1 MSRTDHISIETRVV
15 GGLVIVV
22 LLLAV
27 TVLYFFPDTTNP
39 NFAWTIAPRTSA
51 MMIGAGYA
59 AGAYF
64 FLRVVIGKRWHRVQ
78 AGFLP
83 ITAFTIFM
91 LGATLLHWNRFHQGT
106 LQFYLWTVIYVVT
119 PFLVP
124 FLWWRN
130 QGSASAEVEQND
142 LRFSLRVRWLLGIAA
157 AAGVVISGLCFAV
170 PSVLISLAPWK
181 LTELTARVFSGWS
194 ILTLLTVLTIAVD
207 GRWSA
212 TRILFESAMVGQALA
227 IVAMPR
233 LWGDLDPSKL
243 MTPVFIVGMPL
254 AFIVFG
260 GLHLWLDWR
269 SRTRAPE
276 SAAEVRMGAD
286 RQRGPANPSQ

>member
-1 MSRTDHISIETRVV
+1 MSRTDHISIDTRIV

-27 TVLYFFPDTTNP
+27 TVLYLYPDTTNP

-51 MMIGAGYA
+51 IMIGAGYA

-64 FLRVVIGKRWHRVQ
+64 FLRVVTGKRWHRVQ

-83 ITAFTIFM
+83 ITAFTICM

-106 LQFYLWTVIYVVT
+106 LQFYLWTVIYIIT

-130 QGSASAEVEQND
+130 RASASADVEQND
-142 LRFSLRVRWLLGIAA
+142 LRFSSPTRWLLGIAA
-157 AAGVVISGLCFAV
+157 LVGVVISGLAFAV
-170 PSVLISLAPWK
+170 PSVLISAAPWK
-181 LTELTARVFSGWS
+181 LTELTARVFAGWS
-194 ILTLLTVLTIAVD
+194 ILALLTVLTIAVD

-212 TRILFESAMVGQALA
+212 ARILLESAMLGQALA
-227 IVAMPR
+227 ILAMPR
-233 LWGDLDPSKL
+233 LWGDLDPSRL
-243 MTPVFIVGMPL
+243 MTPAFIVGLPL

-260 GLHLWLDWR
+260 GLHLWLDRR
-269 SRTRAPE
+269 SQARASE
-276 SAAEVRMGAD
+276 SKAAVQMAVD